1 MNEEEKAKILE
12 LAKALETWLNEH
24 SARLDVVALLA
35 PRGGQVAI
43 ENFVPDGWKP
53 LISIMPK

>member
-1 MNEEEKAKILE
+1 MSEEEKAKILE
-12 LAKALETWLNEH
+12 LTKALEAWLAEH
-24 SARLDVVALLA
+24 NARLDVVALLA

-53 LISIMPK
+53 LISISPK